1 MEYFRCLCYCD
12 STIRF
17 SLFIDALAVILR
29 GGRIVV
35 VGIWIHTAKK
45 RKSIHI
51 RAAAVIPPSLLVE
64 VVSVGV
70 GAAQHGLWRILAGAV
85 IPGSRRVIIRGI
97 WIHAARNYKTGN
109 IWIKPGTVLASAIIN
124 IRGSRDVIGGVWIG
138 AAKHD
143 LMRIQAGAIVHR
155 GDLVIVEGR

>member
-64 VVSVGV
+64 V
-70 GAAQHGLWRILAGAV
+70 
-85 IPGSRRVIIRGI
+85 
-97 WIHAARNYKTGN
+97 
-109 IWIKPGTVLASAIIN
+109 ASE
-124 IRGSRDVIGGVWIG
+124 GIG
-138 AAKHD
+138 AAG
-143 LMRIQAGAIVHR
+143 RRRVFAGAIADR
-155 GDLVIVEGR
+155 CNLVIVEGDRIHATKDGCRSILAASVVNRCRRIEIGGF

>member
-64 VVSVGV
+64 VASEGIGAAGLGKGRIAAGVVIDRRFWVEVVGV
-70 GAAQHGLWRILAGAV
+70 G
-85 IPGSRRVIIRGI
+85 
-97 WIHAARNYKTGN
+97 
-109 IWIKPGTVLASAIIN
+109 
-124 IRGSRDVIGGVWIG
+124 IG
-138 AAKHD
+138 AAG
-143 LMRIQAGAIVHR
+143 RRRVFAGAIADR
-155 GDLVIVEGR
+155 CNLVIVEGDRIHATKDGCRSILAASVVNPCRRIEIGGF